1 MLIAPDWRRNT
12 QEWRRL
18 LLLSLQHCLSDDA
31 AADTDDVSAYVLWS
45 LQSLLVILLL
55 MLVTAA
61 FTRDSTVDAEA
72 IIGDGVAAANDYL
85 YWEQLL
91 Q

>member
-1 MLIAPDWRRNT
+1 M
-12 QEWRRL
+12 
-18 LLLSLQHCLSDDA
+18 LLSLQHCLSDDA

-45 LQSLLVILLL
+45 LQSLLVILFL

-61 FTRDSTVDAEA
+61 FTRYSTAEA

-85 YWEQLL
+85 Y
-91 Q
+91 